1 MHRTA
6 VLLWIGLSVA
16 FLLYLMPA
24 QASAQQA
31 SYDLVI
37 RNGRV
42 VDGTGNPWYE
52 GDISIRGDIIARIA
66 PRIDE
71 PATRV
76 IDAAGKVVA
85 PGFID
90 IHTHARRA
98 IFEVPSA
105 DNYLRQGVT
114 TLVEGPDGNSP
125 VPLGPFL
132 ARLDSLPKTV
142 NIGSF

>member
-1 MHRTA
+1 MSFQPGIHTMHRNA

-16 FLLYLMPA
+16 LRLYLVPA
-24 QASAQQA
+24 QALAQPA

-52 GDISIRGDIIARIA
+52 GDIGIRGDIIARIA
-66 PRIDE
+66 PTIDD

-76 IDAAGKVVA
+76 IDAAGKVVT

-90 IHTHARRA
+90 IH
-98 IFEVPSA
+98 
-105 DNYLRQGVT
+105 
-114 TLVEGPDGNSP
+114 
-125 VPLGPFL
+125 
-132 ARLDSLPKTV
+132 
-142 NIGSF
+142 